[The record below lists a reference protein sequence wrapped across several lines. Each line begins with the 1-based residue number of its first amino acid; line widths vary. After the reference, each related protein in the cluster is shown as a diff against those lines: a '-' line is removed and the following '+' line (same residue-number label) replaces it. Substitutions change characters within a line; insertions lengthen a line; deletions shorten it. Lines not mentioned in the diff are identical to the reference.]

1 MTERWGMT
9 RRKEVDSETSGDDF
23 GKEWSIWAA
32 LALLPFGPW
41 WVFYTDHL

>member
-1 MTERWGMT
+1 MT
-9 RRKEVDSETSGDDF
+9 RKKASVSIASDDDV